1 MYSTLRSFDHFS
13 SPSSSITFEL
23 SLLPRMPLLDCSM
36 RLARSVFHLGRSL
49 EGIVAFI
56 EQTSDCVN
64 KRIFRH
70 KVNVA
75 VISKQTSTISP
86 MAVAT
91 FIIRTFLF
99 PIINISFIVVSS
111 TMTASLLGESNMS
124 TGPYTRENLPDAL
137 FSIFL
142 TSSRM
147 S

>member
-1 MYSTLRSFDHFS
+1 
-13 SPSSSITFEL
+13 
-23 SLLPRMPLLDCSM
+23 
-36 RLARSVFHLGRSL
+36 
-49 EGIVAFI
+49 
-56 EQTSDCVN
+56 
-64 KRIFRH
+64 
-70 KVNVA
+70 
-75 VISKQTSTISP
+75 

-99 PIINISFIVVSS
+99 PIIKISFIVVSS
-111 TMTASLLGESNMS
+111 TMTASLLGERSMR